1 MWGNPLDDISH
12 ACTHQLLFCREI
24 VRVINNEWANHVA
37 SIPGLNLPSVQP
49 GSIGTVP
56 LCEQFYKT
64 MLPLKTTNESM
75 LRTYLTSVRKLV
87 SA

>member
-1 MWGNPLDDISH
+1 MWGDPLDDISH
-12 ACTHQLLFCREI
+12 ACTHRLLFCREI
-24 VRVINNEWANHVA
+24 ERFINNEWANHVA
-37 SIPGLNLPSVQP
+37 SITGLNLPSVQP
-49 GSIGTVP
+49 GSIGAVP

-64 MLPLKTTNESM
+64 ILPLKTTNESM